1 MSERDIADRQALNLI
16 STHRWAANPANLTSR
31 AAGDG
36 ATDAISCRLG
46 DASCAGAHAASVS
59 RAASGQRSAVHR
71 SLLRLQRQYGNR
83 YVGQVLRQAGA
94 VEGDGGDMDAIERS
108 IDQARGGG
116 QGMDHGTRTRM
127 ESAFGADF
135 SDVRIHTDARADGL
149 SQSLSARAFTT
160 GRDVFFRQGEYS
172 PGSSSGRE
180 LLAHELTHV
189 VQQNGDG
196 ISRKMTVSEPGD
208 AHEIEADQMARAVM
222 QQEHTPSVDRQ
233 MAPPQ
238 EEEEKLPVAAKH
250 AMDSLLRQP
259 EAPTPQ
265 EEEEKKKM
273 LNAKLD
279 SAAVSRQEDQPAPE

>member
-1 MSERDIADRQALNLI
+1 MA
-16 STHRWAANPANLTSR
+16 SR

-36 ATDAISCRLG
+36 ATDGISCRLG
-46 DASCAGAHAASVS
+46 DASCAAAHAASVS
-59 RAASGQRSAVHR
+59 RSASGQRSLVHR

-94 VEGDGGDMDAIERS
+94 IESDGGGLDAIERS
-108 IDQARGGG
+108 INQARGGG
-116 QGMDHGTRTRM
+116 YGMDHGTRTRM

-135 SDVRIHTDARADGL
+135 SGVRIHTDARADGL

-196 ISRKMTVSEPGD
+196 IQRKMTVSQPGD
-208 AHEIEADQMARAVM
+208 AHEIEADQMARTVM
-222 QQEHTPSVDRQ
+222 QQEHAPSIDRQ
-233 MAPPQ
+233 PSPP
-238 EEEEKLPVAAKH
+238 EEENEQQPVAARR
-250 AMDSLLRQP
+250 ATDFAQRQP

-265 EEEEKKKM
+265 EEEERKKRM
-273 LNAKLD
+273 LQAKLYR
-279 SAAVSRQEDQPAPE
+279 ATVSRREDQPPLG